1 MKRQCGILMP
11 VFSLPSRFGI
21 GCFDRE
27 AYAFID
33 FLKESG
39 QSMWQVLPFC
49 QTGFGD
55 SPYQSVS
62 SFAGNPYFIDLEQ
75 LIGDGLLSWQECES
89 TWFGSDQE
97 KVDYGAMYENRYPIL
112 RKAYERFK
120 DSLIGKIHT
129 GASAQQ
135 QDYKAFLKKEAYW
148 LEDYSLYMAI
158 KQRENGKSWQN

>member
-148 LEDYSLYMAI
+148 LEDYSMYMAI
-158 KQRENGKSWQN
+158 KQR

>member
-75 LIGDGLLSWQECES
+75 LIDPMRSPWTTAQCMKIATRS
-89 TWFGSDQE
+89 CARHMT
-97 KVDYGAMYENRYPIL
+97 
-112 RKAYERFK
+112 
-120 DSLIGKIHT
+120 DSRT
-129 GASAQQ
+129 ASADGYRTALQARQ
-135 QDYKAFLKKEAYW
+135 VNTEHF
-148 LEDYSLYMAI
+148 
-158 KQRENGKSWQN
+158 